1 MALLRIKS
9 IEQLRQVSPGEMGIL
24 IGLDRAPEAK
34 TLRKKVK
41 ELGERKLVSEFKGEL
56 LQHWASSCKERLGIL
71 YIDGHVR
78 PYHGKKH
85 ELPKTHVARRRLCM
99 PATTDFWVNDK
110 KNEPIFFVTAEAN
123 NSLLS
128 QIDKEILPKIREV
141 VGEEEKITIIFDRE
155 GWSPNYFKKWQE
167 QKIDIITYRKGNYD
181 EWPENCFIP
190 VSCVY
195 EGKKVE
201 YKLGERSVKIKK
213 DLWMREV
220 RRLCDNGH
228 QTSIMTTRQDLLCI
242 DIAINMFNRWGQENY
257 FRYMRHEYNLDHL
270 CTYTVE
276 KADPHRLVPNPEKKE
291 KRKELKALD
300 GQMMKLE
307 SEYGIKVFENI
318 EANTFELE
326 KFKEENESLYR
337 EIKTILENREKTKA
351 AIKKMPDKVEIKK
364 IKSEE
369 KIVALEKERKTFC
382 DLIKMIAYRAETD
395 MSEILI
401 PYFSHHDNE
410 VRSLLKKLF
419 QIPADIIPDYEA
431 KELKL
436 RFHCMQ
442 TNHEQELLRKI
453 CTINNEK
460 KIIFPETDLRLV
472 YEVL

>member
-1 MALLRIKS
+1 MIR
-9 IEQLRQVSPGEMGIL
+9 VSPGEIGIL
-24 IGLDRAPEAK
+24 IGLDRAPEVK
-34 TLRKKVK
+34 TLRKKLK

-56 LQHWASSCKERLGIL
+56 LEYWADNCKERIGIL

-78 PYHGKKH
+78 PYNGKKH
-85 ELPKTHVARRRLCM
+85 ELPKTYVPRRRLCM
-99 PATTDFWVNDK
+99 PGTTDFWVTDK

-128 QIDKEILPKIREV
+128 MIDKEILPKIREA
-141 VGEEEKITIIFDRE
+141 VGDEEKITIIFDRE
-155 GWSPNYFKKWQE
+155 GWSPNFFKKWQE

-181 EWPENCFIP
+181 KWPENCFIP

-201 YKLGERSVKIKK
+201 YKLGERSVKIRG
-213 DLWMREV
+213 DFWVREV

-257 FRYMRHEYNLDHL
+257 FHYMRHEYNLDHL

-276 KADPHRLVPNPEKKE
+276 KADPQRLVPNPEKKE
-291 KRKELKALD
+291 KRKELRALD
-300 GQMMKLE
+300 EQIMKLE

-326 KFKEENESLYR
+326 KFKEENESLYK
-337 EIKTILENREKTKA
+337 EIKTILENRERTKA
-351 AIKKMPDKVEIKK
+351 TIKKLPDKVEIKE
-364 IKSEE
+364 IKAEE

-395 MSEILI
+395 MSEMLI

-410 VRSLLKKLF
+410 IRSFLKELF

-436 RFHCMQ
+436 RFHCLQ

-460 KIIFPETDLRLV
+460 KIIFPETDL
-472 YEVL
+472 